1 MAKIITLVRN
11 NDFRRLYRLGSEVS
25 SALVTYRCKN
35 RRSYNRI
42 GITTSKKIGKAHDR
56 NRARR
61 VIKEAYRILEPS
73 LNKGHD
79 IVFVARTR
87 TCNSSMQ
94 EVLRTMEKHLAPI
107 RMKENEK
114 TL

>member
-11 NDFRRLYRLGSEVS
+11 NDFRRLYRLGSEVG

-35 RRSYNRI
+35 RRDYNRI
-42 GITTSKKIGKAHDR
+42 GITTSKKIGKAHER

-61 VIKEAYRILEPS
+61 VIKEAYRTLEPRIA
-73 LNKGHD
+73 KGYD

-87 TCNSSMQ
+87 TCKCSMQ
-94 EVLRTMEKHLAPI
+94 DVQRLMEKHLAPI
-107 RMKENEK
+107 MDE
-114 TL
+114 

>member
-35 RRSYNRI
+35 RRDYNRI

-61 VIKEAYRILEPS
+61 VIREAYRLLEPR
-73 LNKGHD
+73 LKRGYD
-79 IVFVARTR
+79 LVFVARTR
-87 TCNSSMQ
+87 TCNCSMQ
-94 EVLRTMEKHLAPI
+94 EVLRLMEKHLAPI
-107 RMKENEK
+107 MADEK
-114 TL
+114 R